1 MTRMILAVQG
11 VVLAGLLLLAADL
24 YAHKRVEMVGGV
36 NIWGYRG
43 AVVKQR
49 VPGDARVL
57 LLGGTRAY
65 GYGASAH
72 DTIAHA
78 LEWELTVQTQRRTTV
93 IDAAHMG
100 ATASDYAA
108 MVDRHADLDPDVIV
122 LYDDLGYAAT
132 RPRRSS
138 IASAFNGY
146 EPILPLVLEEKGMF
160 LRQRDS
166 VVSRSLGWIFQTIG
180 RGLKNVE
187 SSEAPPNP
195 GEYAALMIAAAGRAL
210 PHAIVLIVVDPPQ
223 HAVQHQHLQELRD
236 RLAAR
241 GDPRLT
247 LRQLPEVATPSDLL
261 DGVQLWRRRARP
273 RDARDPA
280 GAAGAV
286 AEHIA
291 RRRSTDPRRPRSLQ
305 RRDREA
311 RSRWHRRR
319 LDGRRAC
326 RVVDERAD
334 RRQDAQT
341 ASAWPR
347 SSRTAPTRST
357 SASPI
362 TIEVYAPWNVA
373 SERGEWTGKWTEPD
387 GALEIGGTYQAQ
399 WRKIDGRWL
408 IQGELFVPTHC
419 KGSEYCN
426 QRP

>member
-1 MTRMILAVQG
+1 VIKIILAVQG

-24 YAHKRVEMVGGV
+24 YAHKRVERVGGF

-49 VPGDARVL
+49 APGDARIL

-65 GYGASAH
+65 GYGASSD

-78 LEWELTVQTQRRTTV
+78 LEWELTVQTRRPTTV

-100 ATASDYAA
+100 ATASDYAT
-108 MVDRHADLDPDVIV
+108 MVERHADLDPDVIV

-138 IASAFNGY
+138 VAGAFHGY

-160 LRQRDS
+160 LRQRAS
-166 VVSRSLGWIFQTIG
+166 VVSRSLGWVFETIG

-187 SSEAPPNP
+187 SGDAPLNP
-195 GEYAALMIAAAGRAL
+195 GEYATLMIAAAERAL

-223 HAVQHQHLQELRD
+223 HPVQHQHLQELRD

-241 GDPRLT
+241 GDPRLK
-247 LRQLPEVATPSDLL
+247 LRQLPEVADPSELL
-261 DGVQLWRRRARP
+261 DGYSYGGAARGRVMRAILPELLALSQNQKSGDEQQIRA
-273 RDARDPA
+273 ARDRSN
-280 GAAGAV
+280 AA
-286 AEHIA
+286 IA
-291 RRRSTDPRRPRSLQ
+291 RHD
-305 RRDREA
+305 
-311 RSRWHRRR
+311 
-319 LDGRRAC
+319 LDGIASAWMEDVH
-326 RVVDERAD
+326 VVSSTS
-334 RRQDAQT
+334 AQT
-341 ASAWPR
+341 AGKRANRDRMAAQFKNRPDTVYVR
-347 SSRTAPTRST
+347 RPMTV
-357 SASPI
+357 
-362 TIEVYAPWNVA
+362 EVYDAWNVA

-387 GALEIGGTYQAQ
+387 GALEIGGSYQAQ
-399 WRKIDGRWL
+399 WRKVDGRWL

-419 KGSEYCN
+419 KGSKYCS